1 MAKIKNNSE
10 REKWSSDFGFLMASA
25 GSAVGLGNLWKFPYL
40 AGSSGG
46 AIFLI
51 FYFVLLVILGI
62 PILLVEMSIGRK
74 TRLNAIGACEKIR
87 KGWGF
92 VGAIGIFG
100 AFVILSYYNVIGG
113 WIIKY
118 LFTYIFQGHI
128 INPDTCFAEFSSSAF
143 EPIIWLTVFLTFSAL
158 IVINGV
164 SGGIE
169 KISKIFLPLLLVFI
183 IVLAVVSLALPGSSA
198 GVRFFLVP
206 DFSTINGFSD
216 IAKIFLNAMG
226 QVFFSLSLGMGTLIT
241 YGSYLDKNAD
251 IQKNSVAIP
260 LIDTFIAIMAGFAI
274 LPAVFSFGMKPDA
287 GAGLLFQT
295 LPNVFERMTAG
306 RFLAI
311 IFFLLV
317 FFAGITSSVSL
328 LEVIT
333 SYFIDNHNWERKKAV
348 IIVSVAVGIMGIFA
362 SLSFGAVKI
371 NLFGM
376 SFFDFLTFLSD
387 KILMPIGGFLLCIL
401 VGWLWGTKNIAD
413 EISSDGKY
421 KFRYEKL
428 LSFSLRY
435 LTPVMILIILISSF

>member
-1 MAKIKNNSE
+1 MAEIKNNSE

-51 FYFVLLVILGI
+51 FYFVLLIILGI

-92 VGAIGIFG
+92 VGAIGILG

-128 INPDTCFAEFSSSAF
+128 ENPDAYFAEFSSSAI
-143 EPIIWLTVFLTFSAL
+143 EPIIWLGVFLTFSAL
-158 IVINGV
+158 IVVNGV

-169 KISKIFLPLLLVFI
+169 KISKVFLPLLLVFI
-183 IVLAVVSLALPGSSA
+183 IVLAVVSLTLPRASA
-198 GVRFFLVP
+198 GVKFFLVP
-206 DFSTINGFSD
+206 DFSTIRSFSD
-216 IAKIFLNAMG
+216 IAEIFLNAMG

-317 FFAGITSSVSL
+317 FFAGITSSISL

-333 SYFIDNHNWERKKAV
+333 SYFIDNHNWERKKTV
-348 IIVSVAVGIMGIFA
+348 IIVSVAIGIMGIFA
-362 SLSFGAVKI
+362 SLSFGAVDI
-371 NLFGM
+371 TFFGM
-376 SFFDFLTFLSD
+376 SFFDFLTFFSD

-421 KFRYEKL
+421 NFRFEKL

-435 LTPVMILIILISSF
+435 VTPVMILIILVSSF

>member
-1 MAKIKNNSE
+1 
-10 REKWSSDFGFLMASA
+10 
-25 GSAVGLGNLWKFPYL
+25 
-40 AGSSGG
+40 
-46 AIFLI
+46 
-51 FYFVLLVILGI
+51 
-62 PILLVEMSIGRK
+62 
-74 TRLNAIGACEKIR
+74 
-87 KGWGF
+87 
-92 VGAIGIFG
+92 
-100 AFVILSYYNVIGG
+100 
-113 WIIKY
+113 
-118 LFTYIFQGHI
+118 
-128 INPDTCFAEFSSSAF
+128 
-143 EPIIWLTVFLTFSAL
+143 
-158 IVINGV
+158 
-164 SGGIE
+164 
-169 KISKIFLPLLLVFI
+169 
-183 IVLAVVSLALPGSSA
+183 
-198 GVRFFLVP
+198 
-206 DFSTINGFSD
+206 
-216 IAKIFLNAMG
+216 
-226 QVFFSLSLGMGTLIT
+226 
-241 YGSYLDKNAD
+241 
-251 IQKNSVAIP
+251 
-260 LIDTFIAIMAGFAI
+260 
-274 LPAVFSFGMKPDA
+274 MKPDA